1 MSFAI
6 TCRCQFCSG
15 KTAETMFRSSWFTIF
30 RIIFECTS
38 GYGTIGLTLGTP
50 NNNYAFSGEFGT
62 ASKLVMI
69 VIMLRG
75 RHRGLPVAIDRC
87 VTTFI

>member
-1 MSFAI
+1 MAD
-6 TCRCQFCSG
+6 
-15 KTAETMFRSSWFTIF
+15 AMFRSSWFTIF

-38 GYGTIGLTLGTP
+38 GCATVGLTMGNP

-69 VIMLRG
+69 VVMLRG
-75 RHRGLPVAIDRC
+75 RHRGLPVAIDRYE
-87 VTTFI
+87 TTFV